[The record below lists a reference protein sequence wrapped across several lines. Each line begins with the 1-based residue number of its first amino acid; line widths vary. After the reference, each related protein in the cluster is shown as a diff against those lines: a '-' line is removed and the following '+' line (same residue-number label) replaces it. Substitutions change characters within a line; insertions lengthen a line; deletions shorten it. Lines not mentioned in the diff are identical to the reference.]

1 MSKLLSGK
9 KLKLKPIISLN
20 KSAKNINL
28 YIDESIGISTLN
40 NNNNTLSHSNNTN
53 NITIDYLN
61 NHYSPVN
68 KSPISLPPI
77 PRNQNFA
84 YSQKKIQ
91 NKT

>member
-40 NNNNTLSHSNNTN
+40 NNNNTL
-53 NITIDYLN
+53 
-61 NHYSPVN
+61 
-68 KSPISLPPI
+68 
-77 PRNQNFA
+77 
-84 YSQKKIQ
+84 
-91 NKT
+91 